1 MMQAK
6 RVTQKEKYEN
16 GNRTLTSYNSMY
28 TLSFSLFYYLVVSI
42 SYKLLF
48 ACCKLYQDRHHMSIH
63 GVWSNRFI
71 ISAII
76 QGAIITGLTISIVS
90 IQILFSSKINIIQFL
105 SLSFEGPAKWFF
117 LGYIFYMILVV
128 AIAVTATFYHHLE
141 IDMRKSIHGFKSVLA
156 WVHLV
161 GMNVGGAATTLTM
174 IFAGLIGS
182 GIFSVITSGAGTS
195 SSVSQL
201 QPNVGVM
208 VQFIPPISAF
218 AGLLSIGVI
227 SGGIAYIT
235 AYLQKSDNLKL

>member
-1 MMQAK
+1 M
-6 RVTQKEKYEN
+6 
-16 GNRTLTSYNSMY
+16 SSSSSS
-28 TLSFSLFYYLVVSI
+28 LSSSVSI
-42 SYKLLF
+42 W
-48 ACCKLYQDRHHMSIH
+48 
-63 GVWSNRFI
+63 GNRFI

-76 QGAIITGLTISIVS
+76 QGAIITGFTIMVVS
-90 IQILFSSKINIIQFL
+90 IQMLFSSSINIIQFL

-141 IDMRKSIHGFKSVLA
+141 IDMRKRIRGFKSVLV
-156 WVHLV
+156 WIHFV

-182 GIFSVITSGAGTS
+182 GILSVITSGAGA

-227 SGGIAYIT
+227 SGGVTYIT
-235 AYLQKSDNLKL
+235 TYLQKSDNV

>member
-1 MMQAK
+1 MSLTFKYKLKDSYKPQIK
-6 RVTQKEKYEN
+6 YIERLSKEGSIHTN
-16 GNRTLTSYNSMY
+16 
-28 TLSFSLFYYLVVSI
+28 YYLHI
-42 SYKLLF
+42 LIIPHRL
-48 ACCKLYQDRHHMSIH
+48 HMSMH

-71 ISAII
+71 ISAIV

-90 IQILFSSKINIIQFL
+90 IQMLFSSKINIIQFL

-141 IDMRKSIHGFKSVLA
+141 FDMRKSIRGFKSVLA
-156 WVHLV
+156 WIHLV

-182 GIFSVITSGAGTS
+182 GILSVITSGPSTS
-195 SSVSQL
+195 SALQL
-201 QPNVGVM
+201 QQNVGVM

-218 AGLLSIGVI
+218 AGLLSIGVL
-227 SGGIAYIT
+227 SGGITYIT
-235 AYLQKSDNLKL
+235 TYLQKSDNLKL

>member
-1 MMQAK
+1 
-6 RVTQKEKYEN
+6 
-16 GNRTLTSYNSMY
+16 
-28 TLSFSLFYYLVVSI
+28 
-42 SYKLLF
+42 
-48 ACCKLYQDRHHMSIH
+48 MSIY

-76 QGAIITGLTISIVS
+76 QGAIITGLTILIVS
-90 IQILFSSKINIIQFL
+90 IQLLFSSKINIIQFL

-128 AIAVTATFYHHLE
+128 AIAVTATFYHQLE
-141 IDMRKSIHGFKSVLA
+141 IDMRKSIRGFKSVLA
-156 WVHLV
+156 WIHLV

-182 GIFSVITSGAGTS
+182 GILSVITSGPGAS
-195 SSVSQL
+195 STSVSQL
-201 QPNVGVM
+201 QPNIGVM

-235 AYLQKSDNLKL
+235 TYLQKSDNLKL